1 MKTDAIFQKAK
12 EGLIRL
18 KLHWKTPPDGYF
30 VNYREFL
37 NLALGSGSLS
47 FLSVIISWTTIAI
60 NIPMMISYFKVS
72 TGFIFVA
79 GIIASVLGLIRAPI
93 LSMLI
98 DNSNYKKG
106 NLSPFC
112 RGARFLP
119 FCVLHLYRSFRKAG
133 LHRPSLA
140 LISPRCR
147 YSALR
152 RHTLT

>member
-60 NIPMMISYFKVS
+60 NSWNHRFCS
-72 TGFIFVA
+72 GFN
-79 GIIASVLGLIRAPI
+79 SSSHPI
-93 LSMLI
+93 HA
-98 DNSNYKKG
+98 D
-106 NLSPFC
+106 
-112 RGARFLP
+112 
-119 FCVLHLYRSFRKAG
+119 
-133 LHRPSLA
+133 
-140 LISPRCR
+140 
-147 YSALR
+147 
-152 RHTLT
+152 

>member
-72 TGFIFVA
+72 TGFSFVA
-79 GIIASVLGLIRAPI
+79 GIIASVLGLIPAPI

-106 NLSPFC
+106 KFKP
-112 RGARFLP
+112 FLP
-119 FCVLHLYRSFRKAG
+119 WSSILTVLCFYIYTVHSGKLDCTG
-133 LHRPSLA
+133 LL
-140 LISPRCR
+140 
-147 YSALR
+147 
-152 RHTLT
+152 

>member
-1 MKTDAIFQKAK
+1 MRVFQKQRR
-12 EGLIRL
+12 LIRAQ
-18 KLHWKTPPDGYF
+18 TPLENTTGRLF

-106 NLSPFC
+106 NLSLF
-112 RGARFLP
+112 AVELDS
-119 FCVLHLYRSFRKAG
+119 YRSVFYIYTVHSGKLDCTG
-133 LHRPSLA
+133 LL
-140 LISPRCR
+140 
-147 YSALR
+147 
-152 RHTLT
+152 

>member
-106 NLSPFC
+106 KFNALFAVELDS
-112 RGARFLP
+112 
-119 FCVLHLYRSFRKAG
+119 YRSVFYIYTVHSGKLDCTG
-133 LHRPSLA
+133 LL
-140 LISPRCR
+140 
-147 YSALR
+147 
-152 RHTLT
+152 